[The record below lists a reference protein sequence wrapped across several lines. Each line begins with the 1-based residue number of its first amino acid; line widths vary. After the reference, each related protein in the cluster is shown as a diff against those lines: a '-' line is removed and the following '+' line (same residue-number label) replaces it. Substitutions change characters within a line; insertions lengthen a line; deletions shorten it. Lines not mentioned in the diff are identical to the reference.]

1 MAEFSKQWCE
11 LNDPDM
17 PWDFDI
23 VEVANNLKQ
32 NFYKPYICEGFGF
45 SAIGKFGDGIRVY
58 MINWDAES
66 DEQQGEWIKLEEL
79 LNNNHNVI

>member
-23 VEVANNLKQ
+23 IEVANDLK
-32 NFYKPYICEGFGF
+32 NNYYKPYICEGFGF
-45 SAIGKFGDGIRVY
+45 ISIMRDHEDKCLLAFDDYGEIIWDEYDQF
-58 MINWDAES
+58 INRT
-66 DEQQGEWIKLEEL
+66 IEL
-79 LNNNHNVI
+79 K

>member
-23 VEVANNLKQ
+23 IEVANDLK
-32 NFYKPYICEGFGF
+32 NNYYKPYICEGFGF
-45 SAIGKFGDGIRVY
+45 SAIGKFAEDIKVYIR
-58 MINWDAES
+58 NWDAES
-66 DEQQGEWIKLEEL
+66 DEQAGEWIKLENL
-79 LNNNHNVI
+79 LKDNTNV

>member
-23 VEVANNLKQ
+23 FEIANNLTH
-32 NFYKPYICEGFGF
+32 NFYIPYICEGFGF
-45 SAIGKFGDGIRVY
+45 SAIGKFAEGIKVY
-58 MINWDAES
+58 MYNWGATES
-66 DEQQGEWIKLEEL
+66 DEQQGEWVSIDTL
-79 LNNNHNVI
+79 LKSNNNV